1 MLVTTSHINPNFEG
15 SVKLE
20 VPINNGLLDPIKHS
34 AITFKDY
41 LDLNIINWEGG
52 SSLGESGEGDTGFKI
67 RGLGSK
73 GMSIRSGRNL
83 NRTIK
88 GHGGRFKVAGISRRN
103 QKSPSSGGHI
113 CYRFIRLALGANL
126 CRFIRLV
133 LGTHLTLL
141 AYSTSAGHKTFL
153 VYPASAGHTYRRFI
167 QLALGA
173 KLDYG
178 LSLKHQV
185 PITSWS
191 ILMILNRSLE
201 DGW

>member
-1 MLVTTSHINPNFEG
+1 MGSKIPTGSNQNGKIHLVAESTAVNFDNSNNVVPSMEVGKVSNHPFSNMLVTTSHINPNFEG

-88 GHGGRFKVAGISRRN
+88 GHGGRFKVAGNSRVPLENAMNSMVELISDQIGMDCDTDAMCVVRDI
-103 QKSPSSGGHI
+103 QKEPEI
-113 CYRFIRLALGANL
+113 P
-126 CRFIRLV
+126 
-133 LGTHLTLL
+133 
-141 AYSTSAGHKTFL
+141 K
-153 VYPASAGHTYRRFI
+153 
-167 QLALGA
+167 
-173 KLDYG
+173 
-178 LSLKHQV
+178 
-185 PITSWS
+185 
-191 ILMILNRSLE
+191 
-201 DGW
+201 

>member
-1 MLVTTSHINPNFEG
+1 MEVGKVSNHPFSNMLVTTSHINPNFEG

-103 QKSPSSGGHI
+103 QKSPSSRDQEKNQSGTNRGKTKVMEYSLVSCGI
-113 CYRFIRLALGANL
+113 GFIK
-126 CRFIRLV
+126 
-133 LGTHLTLL
+133 GT
-141 AYSTSAGHKTFL
+141 ST
-153 VYPASAGHTYRRFI
+153 I
-167 QLALGA
+167 
-173 KLDYG
+173 G
-178 LSLKHQV
+178 LS
-185 PITSWS
+185 
-191 ILMILNRSLE
+191 
-201 DGW
+201 D